1 MKLKELR
8 RKQGI
13 TQAELA
19 SRIGVVESAISL
31 YESGKREPDI
41 STLIKIAKCLNTTV
55 DYLID
60 MPNNAN
66 NKTQQQQEESLTEDE
81 KQLLR
86 AYRTIT
92 IPNVKK
98 SALEFLEN
106 LADGE
111 EGAGTRKNA

>member
-19 SRIGVVESAISL
+19 SKIGVVESAISL

-55 DYLID
+55 DCLID
-60 MPNNAN
+60 MPRNAN
-66 NKTQQQQEESLTEDE
+66 NKIQQQQEESLTEDE

-86 AYRTIT
+86 AYRALPTG
-92 IPNVKK
+92 KK
-98 SALEFLEN
+98 SFHLELIEQAAEKIKIKTEN
-106 LADGE
+106 A
-111 EGAGTRKNA
+111 